1 MGTKLESG
9 ASRTKLDDLYFVKLV
24 GIMRLQEGSVGSCI
38 RGNCGKGIFLL
49 LLLSFSLLEEIV
61 VKMFLDRK

>member
-49 LLLSFSLLEEIV
+49 LLSFSLLEEIV